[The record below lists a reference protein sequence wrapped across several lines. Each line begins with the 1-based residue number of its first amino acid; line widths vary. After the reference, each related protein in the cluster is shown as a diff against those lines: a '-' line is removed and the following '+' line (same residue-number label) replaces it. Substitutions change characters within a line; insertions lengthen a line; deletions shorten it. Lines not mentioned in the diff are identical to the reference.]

1 MVMLFVC
8 CTEPWLNFGVETT
21 KRSNL
26 PVSDGCQAS
35 LTWLRMLQEEYGSPG
50 VGVIL
55 NRGIVVTIHAQQ
67 VVVMLVAAP
76 FRTKQVCPWCVCQ
89 YLTESHRSETLK

>member
-8 CTEPWLNFGVETT
+8 CTEPWLNLGVETT

-35 LTWLRMLQEEYGSPG
+35 LTWLRMLQEESGSPG
-50 VGVIL
+50 VGAIL
-55 NRGIVVTIHAQQ
+55 NRGIMVTIRAKQ

-76 FRTKQVCPWCVCQ
+76 SEQRKSVPGVFVNISQVKN
-89 YLTESHRSETLK
+89 S